1 LLKLGAFL
9 PFISMASVGL
19 DTGGSQFY
27 LSLSPAPYMNGRC
40 VVFGRLDPKCEPVV
54 AAIEKV
60 RARSYSVVLPGYT
73 KDLTR
78 AVCLP
83 PRAAGVHLPR
93 PAVHGRDHRRVR
105 RHIGVLAPG

>member
-1 LLKLGAFL
+1 
-9 PFISMASVGL
+9 MASVGL

-60 RARSYSVVLPGYT
+60 RSPRLLSYVPPPPVLGPVYN
-73 KDLTR
+73 LY
-78 AVCLP
+78 
-83 PRAAGVHLPR
+83 
-93 PAVHGRDHRRVR
+93 
-105 RHIGVLAPG
+105 